1 MPDLMLRDI
10 DPERLRAD
18 IAAAVIDA
26 LRPVITEAAQPSLVD
41 RARMADLLG
50 ISIPKLD
57 RLVSDAV
64 IPSKLVGTRR
74 LFEPR
79 SVIDA
84 LPSGLPTDEKGGETQ

>member
-10 DPERLRAD
+10 DPDRLRAD

-26 LRPVITEAAQPSLVD
+26 LRPVIADAAQPSLVD

-57 RLVSDAV
+57 RLVSDGV

-79 SVIDA
+79 CVIDA
-84 LPSGLPTDEKGGETQ
+84 LPSALPSNEKGGETQ